1 MSGPPINVIIP
12 LGGLG
17 SRFQKEGYLT
27 RPKPFVRVLGKEMI
41 LWVVDNLSIRSD
53 DGLVLVYNPSW
64 MSMDVFMR
72 EILAAKYPQA
82 TLVELPGPTRG
93 AAETVMLGLRGL
105 DERVRGRATLLAD
118 GDTFYTADIVNRFR
132 EASTRPAA
140 PYDFPLTPRL
150 SQVAP
155 KHNAVFCFHDTQPK
169 PIYSYCRLKDDG
181 SNLILETKEKIK
193 ISDWANSGCYC
204 FRDGI
209 ELERECDAL
218 LKAGEMQ
225 LSQDKVGE

>member
-118 GDTFYTADIVNRFR
+118 GDTFYTADIVNWFR
-132 EASTRPAA
+132 EASARPAA

-218 LKAGEMQ
+218 LRAGETQ

>member
-93 AAETVMLGLRGL
+93 AAETVLLGLRGL
-105 DERVRGRATLLAD
+105 DKGVRGRATLLAD

-132 EASTRPAA
+132 EASA
-140 PYDFPLTPRL
+140 RL
-150 SQVAP
+150 SAP
-155 KHNAVFCFHDTQPK
+155 PHDVRSDAAAALAGRAQEQ
-169 PIYSYCRLKDDG
+169 CRV
-181 SNLILETKEKIK
+181 
-193 ISDWANSGCYC
+193 
-204 FRDGI
+204 
-209 ELERECDAL
+209 L
-218 LKAGEMQ
+218 LSRHAAQ
-225 LSQDKVGE
+225 AHLLVLSAEG

>member
-132 EASTRPAA
+132 EASTRMPFELIVGSTTVGLGSTMARLPFGPPSSPRCLSSRGPASRSTGLA
-140 PYDFPLTPRL
+140 
-150 SQVAP
+150 
-155 KHNAVFCFHDTQPK
+155 
-169 PIYSYCRLKDDG
+169 
-181 SNLILETKEKIK
+181 
-193 ISDWANSGCYC
+193 
-204 FRDGI
+204 
-209 ELERECDAL
+209 
-218 LKAGEMQ
+218 
-225 LSQDKVGE
+225 